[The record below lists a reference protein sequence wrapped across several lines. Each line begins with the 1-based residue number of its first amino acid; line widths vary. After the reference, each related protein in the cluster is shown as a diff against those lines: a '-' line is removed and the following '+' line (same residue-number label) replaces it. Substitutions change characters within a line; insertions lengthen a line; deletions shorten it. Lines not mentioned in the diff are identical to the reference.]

1 MRFPQSNGVASGD
14 LSPLSFY
21 IWFMMSR
28 RFVNDIMHFKWA
40 DSHKNGQMTFKY
52 FCKKQEAK
60 NNKENTS
67 KPNLNDRT
75 GTSNPEVMLFDENQW
90 CTTQL

>member
-1 MRFPQSNGVASGD
+1 
-14 LSPLSFY
+14 
-21 IWFMMSR
+21 
-28 RFVNDIMHFKWA
+28 MHFKWA

-75 GTSNPEVMLFDENQW
+75 GTSNPEVMLFDENQ
-90 CTTQL
+90 